1 LEEYGICINQLA
13 VMHGGYWSS
22 LLGIVGGPCVWLW
35 QGMLRVRVMVV
46 RVRAK
51 RAMLHCRHW
60 ISWSVT
66 NWNAKLLLETTP
78 RMDPATMMKIMSN
91 SNGMTTQTLSPMSK
105 KRKGN
110 EGNAILLDDHPF
122 YFNSNMA
129 CEYNNFSANWWRDN
143 KQFGGGV
150 GLG

>member
-1 LEEYGICINQLA
+1 
-13 VMHGGYWSS
+13 
-22 LLGIVGGPCVWLW
+22 
-35 QGMLRVRVMVV
+35 
-46 RVRAK
+46 
-51 RAMLHCRHW
+51 
-60 ISWSVT
+60 
-66 NWNAKLLLETTP
+66 
-78 RMDPATMMKIMSN
+78 
-91 SNGMTTQTLSPMSK
+91 MSK